1 MNKKDFYA
9 DTGLD
14 DQGNSME
21 LDDQGL
27 DGLDHQGLDEI
38 DDQCL
43 GRLDDQGLDG
53 LDDQCNAMDR
63 VEMFF
68 HILLHPL
75 LANIAHLK
83 QNMNYSE
90 KLAT

>member
-9 DTGLD
+9 ATGLD
-14 DQGNSME
+14 DQGKSME
-21 LDDQGL
+21 LN
-27 DGLDHQGLDEI
+27 
-38 DDQCL
+38 DQCL
-43 GRLDDQGLDG
+43 DRLDAQYLDG

-68 HILLHPL
+68 HIRLHPL
-75 LANIAHLK
+75 LANVADLK

-90 KLAT
+90 QLTT

>member
-1 MNKKDFYA
+1 
-9 DTGLD
+9 
-14 DQGNSME
+14 ME

-27 DGLDHQGLDEI
+27 DGLDHRGLE
-38 DDQCL
+38 
-43 GRLDDQGLDG
+43 LDDQGLDR

-68 HILLHPL
+68 HIRLHPL
-75 LANIAHLK
+75 LANVAYLK

-90 KLAT
+90 KFTI

>member
-1 MNKKDFYA
+1 
-9 DTGLD
+9 
-14 DQGNSME
+14 ME

-27 DGLDHQGLDEI
+27 DGLDHQGLEEKDH
-38 DDQCL
+38 
-43 GRLDDQGLDG
+43 QGLDG

-90 KLAT
+90 

>member
-1 MNKKDFYA
+1 MTKASPWNYV
-9 DTGLD
+9 
-14 DQGNSME
+14 
-21 LDDQGL
+21 DDQGL
-27 DGLDHQGLDEI
+27 DAQDHQGLDEI

-43 GRLDDQGLDG
+43 DRLDDQGLDG

-68 HILLHPL
+68 HIRLHPL
-75 LANIAHLK
+75 LANVADLK

-90 KLAT
+90 QLTT

>member
-9 DTGLD
+9 ATGLD
-14 DQGNSME
+14 DQGKSME
-21 LDDQGL
+21 LN
-27 DGLDHQGLDEI
+27 
-38 DDQCL
+38 DQCL
-43 GRLDDQGLDG
+43 DRLDAQCLDG

-68 HILLHPL
+68 HIRLHPL
-75 LANIAHLK
+75 LANVADLK

-90 KLAT
+90 QLTT

>member
-9 DTGLD
+9 ATGLD
-14 DQGNSME
+14 DQGKSME
-21 LDDQGL
+21 LN
-27 DGLDHQGLDEI
+27 
-38 DDQCL
+38 DQCL
-43 GRLDDQGLDG
+43 DRLDAQYLDG

-68 HILLHPL
+68 HIRLHPL
-75 LANIAHLK
+75 LANVADLK

-90 KLAT
+90 KLTI